1 MALLNQDLMLFAAI
15 EGILSEEN
23 KEKHRGKSSHAQESH
38 P

>member
-1 MALLNQDLMLFAAI
+1 MALLNQDLMLFAAR

-23 KEKHRGKSSHAQESH
+23 KKKHREKSSHAQESS